1 MSTEFGNKLNPYRQL
16 RKARGIKGVRRTIRN
31 THVPS
36 TVDQGGILTVRFPD
50 LGKNDVIVP
59 GTSRLSF
66 KVELNSA
73 GGNADANRTICNNLG
88 RAIVSKLEVKLEG
101 QSVYTLNDADVFACY
116 QDLWKTTKE
125 RANAVYQG
133 IQSEDVRKIRIDAG
147 DKGTDTKD
155 VAVGKAFGNMFCIP
169 LDFEMLSSHNPFF
182 QFELKDRLSYE
193 LTFNNYGKVVVSTDT
208 AASYSITDIH
218 LEFDVVSS
226 PELATMIRNMYNGK
240 SIVMY
245 DRVIRHSVNSLN
257 KSDTVWNIAL
267 APQAKSM
274 KGILIL
280 FVDPAA
286 NGGGNDYA
294 RDSEKF
300 YNPKIK
306 KVSVTLDGN
315 PNQLYASGM
324 LAHNQFEEIR
334 KHFADGKH
342 KSTPYTIKEAE
353 LSDVTLPDYLTTKY
367 GLWLDMRTTDDNSLH
382 GSGRKIE
389 GASQSI
395 QIEIE
400 KESETAGALN
410 AYVYYVQ
417 DAQLQIEAGRLQ
429 NVVY

>member
-1 MSTEFGNKLNPYRQL
+1 MATEYGYKLNPYRQL
-16 RKARGIKGVRRTIRN
+16 RKPRGIKGVRRTIRN

-36 TVDQGGILTVRFPD
+36 TIDQGGILTVRFPN

-66 KVELNSA
+66 KVDLNSS
-73 GGNADANRTICNNLG
+73 GGSADANRTIVNNLG
-88 RAIVSKLEVKLEG
+88 RAIVSKVEVKLEG
-101 QSVYTLNDADVFACY
+101 QSIYTLNDADVFLCY
-116 QDLWKTTKE
+116 QDLWKTSKE
-125 RANAVYQG
+125 RENAVYQG
-133 IQSEDVRKIRIDAG
+133 IQSEAVRRIRIDAG
-147 DKGTDTKD
+147 NKGTVAKD
-155 VAVGKAFGNMFCIP
+155 VAVGKAFDNMFCIP

-208 AASYSITDIH
+208 AASYTISDIH

-226 PELATMIRNMYNGK
+226 SDLAQMIRNKYIGK
-240 SIVMY
+240 SVVLY
-245 DRVIRHSVNSLN
+245 DRVLRHSKESLN

-267 APQAKSM
+267 APQARSM

-280 FVDPAA
+280 FVDPAV
-286 NGGGNDYA
+286 GGADYA

-306 KVSVTLDGN
+306 KASVTLDGN

-324 LAHNQFEEIR
+324 LPHNHFEEIQ

-342 KSTPYTIKEAE
+342 QTTPHVIKEAE
-353 LSDVTLPDYLTTKY
+353 LADVTLPDYLTTKY
-367 GLWLDMRTTDDNSLH
+367 GLWLDMRTTDDDSLH

-400 KESETAGALN
+400 KEAETAGSLN
-410 AYVYYVQ
+410 AYVYYIQ
-417 DAQLQIEAGRLQ
+417 DARLDIAGGRLQ
-429 NVVY
+429 NVAK

>member
-1 MSTEFGNKLNPYRQL
+1 MATEYGYKLDPYRHL
-16 RKARGIKGVRRTIRN
+16 RKQRGIKGVRRTIRN

-36 TVDQGGILTVRFPD
+36 TTNQGEKITVRFPD
-50 LGKNDVIVP
+50 LGRNDVIVP

-66 KVELNSA
+66 KVGLNSS
-73 GGNADANRTICNNLG
+73 GGNADANRTIVNNLG
-88 RAIVSKLEVKLEG
+88 RAIVSKVEVKLEG
-101 QSVYTLNDADVFACY
+101 QTVYVLEDADIFLCY

-125 RANAVYQG
+125 RENAVYQG
-133 IQSEDVRKIRIDAG
+133 IQSVAGRKVRIGAG
-147 DKGTDTKD
+147 DKGTDAKD
-155 VAVGKAFGNMFCIP
+155 VAVGKAFDNMFCIP

-193 LTFNNYGKVVVSTDT
+193 LTFSNYGNVVVSTDT
-208 AASYSITDIH
+208 AASYTISDIH
-218 LEFDVVSS
+218 LEFDVVTSS
-226 PELATMIRNMYNGK
+226 ELAQMIRNKYNGK
-240 SIVMY
+240 SVVLYDKVM
-245 DRVIRHSVNSLN
+245 RHAKKPLD
-257 KSDTVWNIAL
+257 KSDTIWHIAI
-267 APQAKSM
+267 APQARSM

-280 FVDPAA
+280 FVDPAD
-286 NGGGNDYA
+286 GGTDYA

-315 PNQLYASGM
+315 PNQLYSSGM
-324 LAHNQFEEIR
+324 LPHNHFEEIQ

-342 KSTPYTIKEAE
+342 KTTPHVVKEAE
-353 LSDVTLPDYLTTKY
+353 LADVTLPDYLTTKY
-367 GLWLDMRTTDDNSLH
+367 GLWLDMRTTDDDSLH

-400 KESETAGALN
+400 KEAETAGALN

-417 DAQLQIEAGRLQ
+417 DARLDIDGGRLQ
-429 NVVY
+429 NITK